1 MTLSP
6 EEFVYAAL
14 LLTAVSTAC
23 WHSYI
28 NVCNQVSKLH
38 TQVELLHNNVRH
50 LHHQVNHTR
59 KSEVLRAVK

>member
-6 EEFVYAAL
+6 EEFVYVIL
-14 LLTAVSTAC
+14 LLTAVSVAC

-28 NVCNQVSKLH
+28 NVCNQVSRLH
-38 TQVELLHNNVRH
+38 TQVELLHNNVRN
-50 LHHQVNHTR
+50 LHYQVNNTR